1 MIEPISNNIPPELR
15 ATYKQE
21 FARGAKLFQESLTAY
36 ETTSGDEAE
45 KKAKFKDVMD
55 QALKI
60 MNESARGFLSARGQ
74 KQEAKLESDYQSFL
88 HNDTPDNYRKLNNDL
103 KNLKE
108 FT

>member
-1 MIEPISNNIPPELR
+1 MTDPISNIPPELR

-21 FARGAKLFQESLTAY
+21 FARGVNLFQESLTAY
-36 ETTSGDEAE
+36 ETTSDDQAE

-60 MNESARGFLSARGQ
+60 MNESARGFLSSRGQ
-74 KQEAKLESDYQSFL
+74 KEEAKLENDYHSFL
-88 HNDTPDNYRKLNNDL
+88 NNDTPANYRKLNDDIR
-103 KNLKE
+103 NLKE